1 MPVQVETLS
10 SISAIQGAVLAALLW
25 AGTHRGDGTAGI
37 SLRLRAVALAL
48 EAAGWA
54 CLSIHARLTPGQLL
68 LGGNALN
75 LIALGMS
82 VLALR
87 LLLGEPL
94 RWRSV
99 LAIGLIGWI
108 GVAWF
113 GMIQPDYR
121 YRVLWG
127 SLAITLFMLSNVE
140 ALTSGFRWRF
150 SRARV
155 VLLALCTMSVLLLV
169 WRNGELWLLPH
180 PPGAISVPD
189 STNVLYVMLSGMQ
202 PLFASIGFLLL
213 YNEILQS
220 DLHQLARVDP
230 LTGVGNRLAIDEA
243 LHQMLACCSREQ
255 QPLAVLMLD
264 ADHFKSVN
272 DRFGHA
278 GGDKVLQALVASI
291 RATLR
296 QQDVIG
302 RVGGEEFVVL
312 APATD
317 LVEAQQLGERIRQM
331 VEGEPLLVDGQLLPL
346 TVSLGVALA
355 RDAGRDGMT
364 VLQRA
369 DGALYAAKQEGRNRV
384 AWDRADGQPGS
395 LRA

>member
-10 SISAIQGAVLAALLW
+10 SISAIQGAILAILLW
-25 AGTHRGDGTAGI
+25 AGTHRDDGTAGT
-37 SLRLRAVALAL
+37 SLRLRALALAL
-48 EAAGWA
+48 EAAGWS
-54 CLSIHARLTPGQLL
+54 CLSIHALLTPAQLL
-68 LGGNALN
+68 LGGNAFN

-87 LLLGEPL
+87 MLLGEPL

-99 LAIGLIGWI
+99 VAIGLIGWI

-113 GMIQPDYR
+113 GVVQPDYR
-121 YRVLWG
+121 FRVLWG
-127 SLAITLFMLSNVE
+127 SVAIALYMILNME
-140 ALTSGFRWRF
+140 ALTGGFRWRL

-155 VLLALCTMSVLLLV
+155 VLLVLSTLLVLLLV

-180 PPGAISVPD
+180 PPGAISVPN
-189 STNVLYVMLSGMQ
+189 STNILFVMLSGMH
-202 PLFASIGFLLL
+202 PLFASIGFLML
-213 YNEILQS
+213 YNEILQR

-243 LHQMLACCSREQ
+243 LGRMLAQCSRQQ

-278 GGDKVLQALVASI
+278 GGDKVLQALVASV

-296 QQDVIG
+296 QHDVMG

-317 LVEAQQLGERIRQM
+317 LSQAQQLGERIRQV
-331 VEGEPLLVDGQLLPL
+331 VEGEPLLVDGQLLQL

-355 RDAGRDGMT
+355 MDAERDGVT
-364 VLQRA
+364 VLRRA
-369 DGALYAAKQEGRNRV
+369 DAALYAAKQEGRNRV
-384 AWDRADGQPGS
+384 ASDAVDGRVDQ